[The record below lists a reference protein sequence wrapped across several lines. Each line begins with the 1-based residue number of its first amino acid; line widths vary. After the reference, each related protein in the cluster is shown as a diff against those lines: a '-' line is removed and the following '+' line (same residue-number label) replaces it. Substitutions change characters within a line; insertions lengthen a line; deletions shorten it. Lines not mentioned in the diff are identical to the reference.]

1 MLMRAAYLQAS
12 MSQLQHIP
20 KSYYSASAKHKQDV
34 TKSIKIKIKIKNKL
48 ILKYVSVYDL

>member
-20 KSYYSASAKHKQDV
+20 KSYYSASAKHKQDK
-34 TKSIKIKIKIKNKL
+34 TKSIKRKTKQNKN